1 MSQKIKI
8 TLTKSSIGSIQKII
22 GTLKGLGLKK
32 IRSTSVLIETPEV
45 LGMITVSYTHLT
57 LSTNREV

>member
-8 TLTKSSIGSIQKII
+8 TQVKSSIGSIQKII

-32 IRSTSVLIETPEV
+32 MQSTSTLVETPEV
-45 LGMITVSYTHLT
+45 LGMIKKVQHLVKT
-57 LSTNREV
+57 EKV

>member
-8 TLTKSSIGSIQKII
+8 TLVKSSIGSVQKII

-32 IRSTSVLIETPEV
+32 MQSTSILVETPEV
-45 LGMITVSYTHLT
+45 LGMMKKVQHLVKT
-57 LSTNREV
+57 ERV